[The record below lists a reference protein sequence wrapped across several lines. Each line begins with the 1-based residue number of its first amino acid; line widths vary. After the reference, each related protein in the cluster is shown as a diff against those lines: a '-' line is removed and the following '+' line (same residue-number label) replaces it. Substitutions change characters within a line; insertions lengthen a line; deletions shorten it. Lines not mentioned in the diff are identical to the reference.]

1 MSVNDGAVTIVKN
14 ASETSSETLNSVL
27 YEIRFYRRLGYV
39 AALVMFLGFLL
50 WAAFVPLKSAIVANG
65 KVVAS
70 ELNKVVQSPSTGVVA
85 NLAVREG
92 DLVTKD
98 QVLLQLSDIQLR
110 AQFDI
115 VNERWLNALVNLD
128 RLRSERDS
136 SEQIRWS
143 DSVTG
148 LTQQSVQDHR
158 LMQENLFKARR
169 QSFKDEQAI
178 YKNRIEQ
185 TRLQI
190 SALSNLLTAQKKR
203 LNSIEQDY
211 QDWIKLYE
219 KRFTDKVKV
228 RDLQRN
234 ISDLS
239 GEIAAKQAEKSRLE
253 QMVLETQQL
262 ASQRTEEYMKEVAEQ
277 IRNYQSQFIE
287 AKHQMDSY
295 QDALDRLS
303 IKATGSGRVVGL
315 KLTTVGAVVE
325 SNRLLME
332 IVPEGQNFKIKTK
345 IKPSDIDQVYI
356 GQEAEVKFTAFRLN
370 FMPVLYGRVIAVGA
384 DALTDENDRLP
395 YYSVAVEV
403 TAEAVQSL
411 EERGWALVAGMP
423 ADVYLKT
430 RDRNLLSYILRPFTL
445 LISNAFNDDDGL

>member
-1 MSVNDGAVTIVKN
+1 MGSNEKTLAAPKNSTENQHNSSLNTI
-14 ASETSSETLNSVL
+14 
-27 YEIRFYRRLGYV
+27 YEIRYYRNLGYV
-39 AALVMFLGFLL
+39 AALIMFLGFMV

-85 NLAVREG
+85 NLNVKEG
-92 DLVTKD
+92 DLVAKD
-98 QVLLQLSDIQLR
+98 QLLMQLSDIQLR
-110 AQFDI
+110 AQYDI
-115 VNERWLNALVNLD
+115 MHERWLNAMVNLD

-136 SEQIRWS
+136 HEQIKWS
-143 DSVTG
+143 EGVTSM
-148 LTQQSVQDHR
+148 LQPSVQDYR

-178 YKNRIEQ
+178 YNNRIEQ

-190 SALSNLLTAQKKR
+190 SALSNMLTAQKKR

-234 ISDLS
+234 ISDLL
-239 GEIAAKQAEKSRLE
+239 GEVAAKQAEKSRLE
-253 QMVLETQQL
+253 QMVLETKQM
-262 ASQRTEEYMKEVAEQ
+262 ASQRTEEYIKEVSEQ
-277 IRNYQSQFIE
+277 IRNYQSQLIE
-287 AKHQMDSY
+287 AKHQMNSY

-303 IKATGSGRVVGL
+303 IKATASGRVVGL

-325 SNRLLME
+325 SNRILME

-345 IKPSDIDQVYI
+345 VKPSDIDQVYL

-370 FMPVLYGRVIAVGA
+370 FMPVLYGRVITVGA
-384 DALTDENDRLP
+384 DALTDENDRQP

-403 TAEAVQSL
+403 TSEAVQTL
-411 EERGWALVAGMP
+411 EKRGWTLVAGMP

-430 RDRNLLSYILRPFTL
+430 RDRNLLSYILRPFAL

>member
-1 MSVNDGAVTIVKN
+1 MGSNEN
-14 ASETSSETLNSVL
+14 TLAAPRNPTENQQNSLHNTL
-27 YEIRFYRRLGYV
+27 YEIRYYRRLGYV
-39 AALVMFLGFLL
+39 AALIMFLGFMV

-70 ELNKVVQSPSTGVVA
+70 GLNKVVQSPTTGVIA
-85 NLAVREG
+85 KLAVKEG
-92 DLVTKD
+92 DVVSKG
-98 QVLLQLSDIQLR
+98 QVLVQLSDVQIR

-115 VNERWLNALVNLD
+115 VKERWINALVNLD

-136 SEQIRWS
+136 NEQITWS
-143 DSVTG
+143 DTVKQ
-148 LTQQSVQDHR
+148 LPMQHLQDYR

-169 QSFKDEQAI
+169 QSFKDEQEI
-178 YKNRIEQ
+178 YQNRIEQ

-190 SALSNLLTAQKKR
+190 RALNNLLSAQKKR
-203 LNSIEQDY
+203 FASIEQDY
-211 QDWIKLYE
+211 FDWVKLYE
-219 KRFTDKVKV
+219 KRFTDKVKI

-239 GEIAAKQAEKSRLE
+239 GEIAAKQAEIGRLE
-253 QMVLETQQL
+253 QMVLETNRL

-277 IRNYQSQFIE
+277 IRSYQSQLIE

-295 QDALDRLS
+295 HDALNRLS
-303 IKATGSGRVVGL
+303 IEATGSGRVVGL

-325 SNRLLME
+325 SNRVLME
-332 IVPEGQNFKIKTK
+332 IVPEGQNFKIMTK
-345 IKPSDIDQVYI
+345 VKPSDIDQVYL

-384 DALTDENDRLP
+384 DVLNDELDRKP
-395 YYSVAVEV
+395 YYSVAIEV

-411 EERGWALVAGMP
+411 QDKGWNLVAGMP

-430 RDRNLLSYILRPFTL
+430 RDRNLLSYILRPFSL
-445 LISNAFNDDDGL
+445 LVSNAFNDDDGL